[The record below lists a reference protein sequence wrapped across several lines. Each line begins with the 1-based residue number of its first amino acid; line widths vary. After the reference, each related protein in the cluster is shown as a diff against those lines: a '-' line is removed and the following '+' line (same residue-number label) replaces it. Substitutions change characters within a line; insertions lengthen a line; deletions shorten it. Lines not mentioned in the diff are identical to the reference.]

1 MYSKKLELLAKEYN
15 EAMNRAEEIKEEYI
29 KTCFV
34 QALIDVFEELDE
46 FEQFIFIQSLL
57 NGSFFKGVESTLE
70 RIVNAES
77 DSNRSESDSNRSESD
92 SNRSDE
98 DENFLGY
105 IRLLVAMC
113 K

>member
-1 MYSKKLELLAKEYN
+1 MLAKEYN
-15 EAMNRAEEIKEEYI
+15 EVMNRAEEIKEEYI

-57 NGSFFKGVESTLE
+57 NGSFFKAVESTLE

-77 DSNRSESDSNRSESD
+77 DSNRS
-92 SNRSDE
+92 DE
-98 DENFLGY
+98 EFLGY

>member
-1 MYSKKLELLAKEYN
+1 MYSKKLEMLAKEYN

-29 KTCFV
+29 KTCLV

-57 NGSFFKGVESTLE
+57 DGSFFKAVESILE
-70 RIVNAES
+70 RIANADA
-77 DSNRSESDSNRSESD
+77 DSNRSESESD

-113 K
+113 KQK